1 MLDPSQHAR
10 FRELVE
16 AHDRFV
22 VTTHMNPDGDAI
34 GSEIGLA
41 RFLLRR
47 GADVRVVNQE
57 ATPRNLAYLE
67 ESGPAIEVFDPG
79 RHETLLRGPVLVVLL
94 DNSAPDRLGRM
105 EPILLDVAEKVLCID
120 HHPASGTPWRHNIL
134 DEREC
139 ATAAMIFDLVR
150 SLGQEP
156 DLPMAEALYAG
167 LATDT
172 GFFRFNSTRARAHEI
187 AGALLSA
194 GVEPARCYREIY
206 ERNSPAWTR
215 LLGEALARLRLDAG
229 GAVVSVTITREMTE
243 RCGAIGVD
251 TSEMTTFL
259 LAIEGV
265 RIALLFREGDGGRVK
280 VSLRSKG
287 TLDVYRLASE
297 YGGGGHRNASGIV
310 TSGRLDGIV
319 EEIVARAVGLVS
331 GPGGARDAG

>member
-1 MLDPSQHAR
+1 MPDAAQHAR

-34 GSEIGLA
+34 GSEVGLA
-41 RFLLRR
+41 RFLLGR
-47 GADVRVVNQE
+47 GAEVRVVNQE
-57 ATPRNLAYLE
+57 ATPRNLAYLQ
-67 ESGPAIEVFDPG
+67 ESGPSVEVFDPG
-79 RHETLLRGPVLVVLL
+79 VHGPLLRGPVLVVLL

-105 EPILLDVAEKVLCID
+105 EPILLEVASQVLCID
-120 HHPASGTPWRHNIL
+120 HHPAAGTPWRHNIL
-134 DEREC
+134 DDREC
-139 ATAAMIFDLVR
+139 ATAAMVFDLVLA
-150 SLGQEP
+150 LGWEP
-156 DLPMAEALYAG
+156 DPPAAEALYAG

-187 AGALLSA
+187 AGALLAA
-194 GVEPARCYREIY
+194 GVEPARCYREVY

-229 GAVVSVTITREMTE
+229 GAVASVTITREMTE
-243 RCGAIGVD
+243 RCEASGVD
-251 TSEMTTFL
+251 TSEMATPL
-259 LAIEGV
+259 LATEGV
-265 RIALLFREGDGGRVK
+265 RIALLFREVDGGRVK

-287 TLDVYRLASE
+287 DLDVYRLASE

-319 EEIVARAVGLVS
+319 EEIVARAASLVS
-331 GPGGARDAG
+331 GPAGARNAG